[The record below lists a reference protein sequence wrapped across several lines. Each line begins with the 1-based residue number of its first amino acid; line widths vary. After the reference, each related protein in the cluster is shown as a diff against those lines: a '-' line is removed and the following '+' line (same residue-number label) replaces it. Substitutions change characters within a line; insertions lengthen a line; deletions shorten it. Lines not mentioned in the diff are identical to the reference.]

1 MFEVGYVAAGLL
13 VGTVVGATGVGG
25 GSLMTPLLMFSGVQP
40 AIAVGTDLIYAS
52 ATKAF
57 GTTLHGQ
64 RGRVP
69 WRIVGLLA
77 LGSVPASLL
86 TIVFLH
92 SLKTDTA
99 ALSHVLSVTLGFA
112 LLLTA
117 AAMIFGR
124 RIRFHEPEPGANAT
138 DGRAPA
144 VVTVALGLVLGTL
157 VTLSS
162 VGAGAVGAA
171 ALAALYPRLGIGR
184 IVGADIAHAVP
195 LTLVAGL
202 GHASLGT
209 VDLHLAAN
217 LLLGS
222 LPGVWLGCRVADR
235 LPENGLRAMLAGML
249 TLVGGKL
256 AFL

>member
-1 MFEVGYVAAGLL
+1 MVEAGYVAAGLL

-25 GSLMTPLLMFSGVQP
+25 GSLMTPLLMFSGVPP
-40 AIAVGTDLIYAS
+40 AVAVGTDLIYAS

-77 LGSVPASLL
+77 LGSVPASLV
-86 TIVFLH
+86 TILFLH

-99 ALSHVLSVTLGFA
+99 ALSRVLSVTLGFA

-117 AAMIFGR
+117 AVMVFGK
-124 RIRFHEPEPGANAT
+124 RIRFNTPEAGENGT
-138 DGRAPA
+138 EGRAPA
-144 VVTVALGLVLGTL
+144 FVTVALGLVLGAL

-184 IVGADIAHAVP
+184 VVGADIAHAVP

-209 VDLHLAAN
+209 VDLQLAAN

-222 LPGVWLGCRVADR
+222 LPGVWLGCRVADH
-235 LPENGLRAMLAGML
+235 LPEKGLRALLAGML